1 MRLTATVASLV
12 LLASGA
18 VARVERT
25 PDVARQRVDHHLQ
38 EIDKLS
44 RHFETV
50 MSQDCPRFDSRTQW
64 NAYLDG
70 EVGQVVL
77 LLAHIEQAWLEAKQT
92 GDDDVRRHAKE
103 PRKRLEDAR
112 ALVGKLQ
119 SCAGDNGASFSQM
132 ALWRRIERE
141 VPERQAQIALPR

>member
-1 MRLTATVASLV
+1 MRFTATVLSL
-12 LLASGA
+12 LFLAGSA
-18 VARVERT
+18 LAKSERT
-25 PDVARQRVDHHLQ
+25 ADAARQRVDHHLQ
-38 EIDKLS
+38 EVDKLA

-70 EVGQVVL
+70 EVEQVVL

-92 GDDDVRRHAKE
+92 GDDDVRRHAKG
-103 PRKRLEDAR
+103 PRKRLDDAR

-132 ALWRRIERE
+132 GLWRRIERE
-141 VPERQAQIALPR
+141 VPERQAQIALPQ